1 MASRD
6 HLVGAANRSIP
17 LVANLLATEC
27 CSASRKLITML
38 SVAAIVGQLD
48 AAVDSANDTSGGFS
62 ETEASE
68 VAVKPAGPDPASAVT
83 TTTPAA

>member
-1 MASRD
+1 
-6 HLVGAANRSIP
+6 
-17 LVANLLATEC
+17 
-27 CSASRKLITML
+27 ML